1 MRVVI
6 IGGGAAGTACAHSF
20 VQTIAQAESGM
31 ADECGVTVV
40 DPLEQPVE
48 LPPLSKSLAAEEL
61 SLVPH
66 VLGENVVRVQAT
78 VSEVREAR
86 EASEVR
92 PEEPSA
98 RPRYTVETSAGE
110 LPADAVVYATGL
122 TPKVPSFDALTV
134 YDRASA
140 TRAHQAIHALEP
152 GTSVGVLG
160 SGFLALE
167 IARGLADA
175 GHHPYVYLRGDRPL
189 PKVSAQLAQA
199 VMALHEHVTFVPHTP
214 EPNPTQHP
222 LWFAA
227 VGATSAGPAL
237 PHAEASPTTN
247 PAPTHAGYPVG
258 PDLQVTGLPGVYA
271 IGDCAHIEKGP
282 MKGIEPAEA
291 AATSMGRW
299 LGAVLGEQAT
309 GEKATGERAAG
320 EQAATEATE
329 GAAWI
334 DVPWHWSFQ
343 GPVRIFTAGHN
354 LSATSGEPVL
364 LGDPTHRAQWLFF
377 TPDNVL
383 ARVETLNNPGAHNA
397 AKRVLASQNLPHRR
411 DVDQS
416 FDMRSWASR

>member
-6 IGGGAAGTACAHSF
+6 IGGGAAGTACARSF
-20 VQTIAQAESGM
+20 VQTLASVH
-31 ADECGVTVV
+31 ADLLADCSVTVV

-48 LPPLSKSLAAEEL
+48 LPPLSKSLAAGEL

-66 VLGENVVRVQAT
+66 MTGENVVRLQAT
-78 VSEVREAR
+78 VSEVREAIETS
-86 EASEVR
+86 EAR
-92 PEEPSA
+92 PAEPSA
-98 RPRYTVETSAGE
+98 RARYIVETSAGE
-110 LPADAVVYATGL
+110 LPADVVVYATGL
-122 TPKVPSFDALTV
+122 SPRTPTFDALTV

-175 GHHPYVYLRGDRPL
+175 GHRPYVYLRGDRSL

-214 EPNPTQHP
+214 EPDPTQHP

-237 PHAEASPTTN
+237 PNAGRNLESVPSGNLAT
-247 PAPTHAGYPVG
+247 THAGYPVG

-271 IGDCAHIEKGP
+271 IGDCARIEGGP

-299 LGAVLGEQAT
+299 LGAVLGEQA
-309 GEKATGERAAG
+309 AGERASIQG
-320 EQAATEATE
+320 ATWT
-329 GAAWI
+329 

-343 GPVRIFTAGHN
+343 GPVRIFTAGQS

-377 TPDNVL
+377 TPDNTL

-397 AKRVLASQNLPHRR
+397 AKRVLASQNLPHRS

-416 FDMRSWASR
+416 FDMRTWASR

>member
-20 VQTIAQAESGM
+20 VQTIAQVESGM

-40 DPLEQPVE
+40 DRLEQPVE
-48 LPPLSKSLAAEEL
+48 LPPLSKSLAAQEL

-66 VLGENVVRVQAT
+66 VLGENVIRVQGT
-78 VSEVREAR
+78 VSK
-86 EASEVR
+86 VR
-92 PEEPSA
+92 PAESSDRA
-98 RPRYTVETSAGE
+98 RYIVETTAGE

-122 TPKVPSFDALTV
+122 TPRTPAFDALTV

-140 TRAHQAIHALEP
+140 TRAHQAIRALEP

-175 GHHPYVYLRGDRPL
+175 GHHPHVYLRGDRPL
-189 PKVSAQLAQA
+189 PKVSAHLAQA
-199 VMALHEHVTFVPHTP
+199 VVALHEHVTFVPHTP
-214 EPNPTQHP
+214 EPDPSQHP

-237 PHAEASPTTN
+237 PSAKTN
-247 PAPTHAGYPVG
+247 PNSNPEPSLAGYPVS
-258 PDLQVTGLPGVYA
+258 PDLQVAGLPGVYA
-271 IGDCAHIEKGP
+271 IGDCACVEEGP

-299 LGAVLGEQAT
+299 LGAVLGEQAA
-309 GEKATGERAAG
+309 GKRAAG
-320 EQAATEATE
+320 GKALAEDAT
-329 GAAWI
+329 WV

-343 GPVRIFTAGHN
+343 GSVRIFTVGHN
-354 LSATSGEPVL
+354 LSATTGEPVL
-364 LGDPTHRAQWLFF
+364 LGDPTRKAQWLFF
-377 TPDNVL
+377 TPDGTL
-383 ARVETLNNPGAHNA
+383 ARVETLNNPSAHNA
-397 AKRVLASQNLPHRR
+397 AKRVLASQDLPHRS
-411 DVDQS
+411 DVDQT
-416 FDMRSWASR
+416 FDMRAWASR

>member
-20 VQTIAQAESGM
+20 VQTIAQVESGM

-40 DPLEQPVE
+40 DRLEQPVE
-48 LPPLSKSLAAEEL
+48 LPPLSKSLAAQEL

-66 VLGENVVRVQAT
+66 VLGENVIRVQGT
-78 VSEVREAR
+78 VSK
-86 EASEVR
+86 VR
-92 PEEPSA
+92 PEESSDRA
-98 RPRYTVETSAGE
+98 RYIVEATAGE

-122 TPKVPSFDALTV
+122 TPRTPAFDALTV
-134 YDRASA
+134 HDRASA
-140 TRAHQAIHALEP
+140 THAHQAIRALEP

-175 GHHPYVYLRGDRPL
+175 GHHPHVYLRGDRPL
-189 PKVSAQLAQA
+189 PKVSAHLAQA
-199 VMALHEHVTFVPHTP
+199 VVALHEHVTFVPHTP
-214 EPNPTQHP
+214 EPDPSQHP

-237 PHAEASPTTN
+237 PSAKTN
-247 PAPTHAGYPVG
+247 PNSNPESTPAGYPVG
-258 PDLQVTGLPGVYA
+258 PDLQVAGLPGVYA
-271 IGDCAHIEKGP
+271 IGDCARIEEGP
-282 MKGIEPAEA
+282 MKGVQPAEA

-299 LGAVLGEQAT
+299 LGAVLGEQAA
-309 GEKATGERAAG
+309 GKRAAG
-320 EQAATEATE
+320 GKALAEDAT
-329 GAAWI
+329 WV

-354 LSATSGEPVL
+354 LSATTGEPVL
-364 LGDPTHRAQWLFF
+364 LGDSTRRAQWLFF
-377 TPDNVL
+377 APDGTL

-397 AKRVLASQNLPHRR
+397 AKRVLASQDLPHRS
-411 DVDQS
+411 DVDQT
-416 FDMRSWASR
+416 FDMRAWASR

>member
-20 VQTIAQAESGM
+20 VQTIAQVESGM

-40 DPLEQPVE
+40 DRLEQPVE
-48 LPPLSKSLAAEEL
+48 LPPLSKSLAAQEL

-66 VLGENVVRVQAT
+66 VLGENVIRVQGT
-78 VSEVREAR
+78 VSK
-86 EASEVR
+86 VR
-92 PEEPSA
+92 PAESSDRA
-98 RPRYTVETSAGE
+98 RYIVETTAGE

-122 TPKVPSFDALTV
+122 TPRTPAFDALTV

-140 TRAHQAIHALEP
+140 TRAHQAIRALEP

-175 GHHPYVYLRGDRPL
+175 GHHPHVYLRGDRPL
-189 PKVSAQLAQA
+189 PKVSGHLAQA
-199 VMALHEHVTFVPHTP
+199 VVALHEHVTFVPHTP
-214 EPNPTQHP
+214 EPDPSQHP

-237 PHAEASPTTN
+237 PSAKTN
-247 PAPTHAGYPVG
+247 PKSNPEPNPALTHAGYPVA
-258 PDLQVTGLPGVYA
+258 PDLRVAGLPGVYA
-271 IGDCAHIEKGP
+271 IGDCARVEEGP

-299 LGAVLGEQAT
+299 LGAVLGEQTA
-309 GEKATGERAAG
+309 GKRAAG
-320 EQAATEATE
+320 GKALAEDAT
-329 GAAWI
+329 WV

-343 GPVRIFTAGHN
+343 GPVRIFTAGKN
-354 LSATSGEPVL
+354 LSTTNGEPVL
-364 LGDPTHRAQWLFF
+364 LGDPTRKAQWLFF
-377 TPDNVL
+377 APDGTL
-383 ARVETLNNPGAHNA
+383 ARVETLNNSGAHNA
-397 AKRVLASQNLPHRR
+397 AKRVLASHDLPHRS
-411 DVDQS
+411 DVDQT
-416 FDMRSWASR
+416 FDMRAWASR

>member
-40 DPLEQPVE
+40 DRLEQPVE
-48 LPPLSKSLAAEEL
+48 LPPLSKSLAAQEL

-66 VLGENVVRVQAT
+66 VLGENVVRVQGT
-78 VSEVREAR
+78 VSK
-86 EASEVR
+86 VR
-92 PEEPSA
+92 PAEPSDRA
-98 RPRYTVETSAGE
+98 RYIVETTAGE
-110 LPADAVVYATGL
+110 LPADAVVYAAGL
-122 TPKVPSFDALTV
+122 TPRTPAFDALTV

-140 TRAHQAIHALEP
+140 TRAHQAIRALEP

-175 GHHPYVYLRGDRPL
+175 GHHPHVYLRGDRPL
-189 PKVSAQLAQA
+189 PKVSAHLAQA
-199 VMALHEHVTFVPHTP
+199 VVALHEHVTFVPHTP
-214 EPNPTQHP
+214 EPDPSQHP

-227 VGATSAGPAL
+227 VGATSVGPAL
-237 PHAEASPTTN
+237 PSAKTN
-247 PAPTHAGYPVG
+247 PNSNPEPSPAGYPVS
-258 PDLQVTGLPGVYA
+258 PDLQVAGLPGVYA
-271 IGDCAHIEKGP
+271 IGDCARIAEGP
-282 MKGIEPAEA
+282 MKGAQPAEA

-309 GEKATGERAAG
+309 GKRATGGKALAED
-320 EQAATEATE
+320 AT
-329 GAAWI
+329 WV

-343 GPVRIFTAGHN
+343 GPVRVFTAGRN
-354 LSATSGEPVL
+354 LSTTNGEPVQ
-364 LGDPTHRAQWLFF
+364 LGDPTRKAQWLFF
-377 TPDNVL
+377 TPDGTL

-397 AKRVLASQNLPHRR
+397 AKRVLASRDLPHRS
-411 DVDQS
+411 DVDQT
-416 FDMRSWASR
+416 FDMRAWASR

>member
-20 VQTIAQAESGM
+20 VQTIAQVESGM

-40 DPLEQPVE
+40 DRLEQPVE
-48 LPPLSKSLAAEEL
+48 LPPLSKSFAAQEL

-66 VLGENVVRVQAT
+66 VLGENVVRVQGT
-78 VSEVREAR
+78 VSK
-86 EASEVR
+86 VR
-92 PEEPSA
+92 PAESSDRA
-98 RPRYTVETSAGE
+98 RYIVETTAGE

-122 TPKVPSFDALTV
+122 TPRTPAFDALTV

-140 TRAHQAIHALEP
+140 IRAHQAIRALEP

-175 GHHPYVYLRGDRPL
+175 GHHPHVYLRGDRPL
-189 PKVSAQLAQA
+189 PKVSDHLAQA
-199 VMALHEHVTFVPHTP
+199 VVALHEHVTFVPHTP
-214 EPNPTQHP
+214 EPDPSQHP

-237 PHAEASPTTN
+237 PSAKTNAEPN
-247 PAPTHAGYPVG
+247 PAPTHAGYPVS
-258 PDLQVTGLPGVYA
+258 PDLQVAGLPGVYA
-271 IGDCAHIEKGP
+271 IGDCARIEEGP
-282 MKGIEPAEA
+282 MKGVQPAEA

-299 LGAVLGEQAT
+299 LGAVLGEQAA
-309 GEKATGERAAG
+309 GKRAAG
-320 EQAATEATE
+320 GKALAEDAT
-329 GAAWI
+329 WV

-343 GPVRIFTAGHN
+343 GSVRIFTAGRN
-354 LSATSGEPVL
+354 LSAITGEPVL
-364 LGDPTHRAQWLFF
+364 LGDPTRKAQWLFF
-377 TPDNVL
+377 APDGTL

-397 AKRVLASQNLPHRR
+397 AKRALASHDLPHRS
-411 DVDQS
+411 DVDQT
-416 FDMRSWASR
+416 FDMRAWASR

>member
-20 VQTIAQAESGM
+20 VQTVAQAESGM

-48 LPPLSKSLAAEEL
+48 LPPLSKSLAAQEL

-66 VLGENVVRVQAT
+66 VLGENVVRVQGV
-78 VSEVREAR
+78 VSK
-86 EASEVR
+86 VR
-92 PEEPSA
+92 PAEPSDRA
-98 RPRYTVETSAGE
+98 RYIVETAAGE

-122 TPKVPSFDALTV
+122 TPRTPAFDALTV

-140 TRAHQAIHALEP
+140 TRAHQAIRALEP

-175 GHHPYVYLRGDRPL
+175 GHHPHVYLRGDRPL

-199 VMALHEHVTFVPHTP
+199 VMALHEHVSFVPRTP
-214 EPNPTQHP
+214 EPDPSQHP

-227 VGATSAGPAL
+227 VGATSTGPAL
-237 PHAEASPTTN
+237 PSAKTN
-247 PAPTHAGYPVG
+247 PKSNPEPTPAPAHAGYPVG
-258 PDLQVTGLPGVYA
+258 PDLQVVGLPGVYA
-271 IGDCAHIEKGP
+271 IGDCARVEEGP

-299 LGAVLGEQAT
+299 LGAVLGE
-309 GEKATGERAAG
+309 KATGERVAG
-320 EQAATEATE
+320 QHPTGQQPAKEEPIWT
-329 GAAWI
+329 
-334 DVPWHWSFQ
+334 DVPWQWSFQ
-343 GPVRIFTAGHN
+343 GPVRIFTAGRN
-354 LSATSGEPVL
+354 LSATTGEPVL
-364 LGDPTHRAQWLFF
+364 LGDPTRKAQWLFF
-377 TPDNVL
+377 TPDGTL

-397 AKRVLASQNLPHRR
+397 AKRVLASHDLPHRS
-411 DVDQS
+411 DVDQT
-416 FDMRSWASR
+416 FDMRAWASR

>member
-20 VQTIAQAESGM
+20 VQTISQVESGL

-48 LPPLSKSLAAEEL
+48 LPPLSKSLAAQEL

-66 VLGENVVRVQAT
+66 VMGENVVRVQGT
-78 VSEVREAR
+78 VSK
-86 EASEVR
+86 VR
-92 PEEPSA
+92 PAEPSDRA
-98 RPRYTVETSAGE
+98 RYIVETTAGE

-122 TPKVPSFDALTV
+122 TPRTPAIDALTV

-140 TRAHQAIHALEP
+140 TRAHQAIHALAP

-167 IARGLADA
+167 IARVLADA
-175 GHHPYVYLRGDRPL
+175 GHHPHVYLRGDRPL
-189 PKVSAQLAQA
+189 PKVSAHLAQA
-199 VMALHEHVTFVPHTP
+199 VVALHEHVTFVPHTP
-214 EPNPTQHP
+214 EPDPTQHP

-237 PHAEASPTTN
+237 PNTESDPKSNSEPNPEPATT
-247 PAPTHAGYPVG
+247 GYPVG
-258 PDLQVTGLPGVYA
+258 PDLQVVGLPGVYA
-271 IGDCAHIEKGP
+271 IGDCARVEEGP
-282 MKGIEPAEA
+282 MKGIQPAEA

-299 LGAVLGEQAT
+299 LGAVLGE
-309 GEKATGERAAG
+309 KATGERVAG
-320 EQAATEATE
+320 QQHTGQYPTGQQPAKEELVWT
-329 GAAWI
+329 

-354 LSATSGEPVL
+354 LSATTGEPVL
-364 LGDPTHRAQWLFF
+364 LGDPTRKAQWLFF
-377 TPDNVL
+377 TPDGTL
-383 ARVETLNNPGAHNA
+383 ARVETLNNPSAHNA
-397 AKRVLASQNLPHRR
+397 AKRVLASQDLPHRS
-411 DVDQS
+411 DVDQT
-416 FDMRSWASR
+416 FDMRAWASR

>member
-6 IGGGAAGTACAHSF
+6 LGGGAAGTACARSF
-20 VQTIAQAESGM
+20 VQTIARTHGDMPAEHS
-31 ADECGVTVV
+31 VTVV
-40 DPLEQPVE
+40 DSLEQPVE
-48 LPPLSKSLAAEEL
+48 LPPLSKSLAADEL

-66 VLGENVVRVQAT
+66 MAGENVVRVQGL
-78 VSEVREAR
+78 VSEVRPVDPRAHAR
-86 EASEVR
+86 YA
-92 PEEPSA
+92 
-98 RPRYTVETSAGE
+98 VETTAGE

-122 TPKVPSFDALTV
+122 VPRTPAFDALTV
-134 YDRASA
+134 HDSASA
-140 TRAHQAIHALEP
+140 NRAHQAIHALAQ

-214 EPNPTQHP
+214 EPDPSLHA

-237 PHAEASPTTN
+237 PAAETKPNSNPDTN
-247 PAPTHAGYPVG
+247 AAPTHAGYPVG
-258 PDLQVTGLPGVYA
+258 PDLQVIGLPGVYA
-271 IGDCAHIEKGP
+271 IGDCARIEAGP
-282 MKGIEPAEA
+282 MKGTQPAEA

-299 LGAVLGEQAT
+299 LGAVLGE
-309 GEKATGERAAG
+309 KAADESGTS
-320 EQAATEATE
+320 QPTPTE
-329 GAAWI
+329 GTAWV

-343 GPVRIFTAGHN
+343 GPVRIFTAGQN
-354 LSATSGEPVL
+354 LSATTGEPIL
-364 LGDPTHRAQWLFF
+364 LGDPTRKAQWLFF
-377 TPDNVL
+377 APDGRL

-397 AKRVLASQNLPHRR
+397 AKRVLASQDLPHRS

-416 FDMRSWASR
+416 FDMRTWASR

>member
-6 IGGGAAGTACAHSF
+6 IGGGAAGTACARSF
-20 VQTIAQAESGM
+20 VQTVASTHTDLP
-31 ADECGVTVV
+31 ADCSVTVV

-66 VLGENVVRVQAT
+66 MTGENVVRVQAT
-78 VSEVREAR
+78 VSEVREASKTG
-86 EASEVR
+86 EAR
-92 PEEPSA
+92 LAEPSA
-98 RPRYTVETSAGE
+98 RYTVETTAAE
-110 LPADAVVYATGL
+110 LPADAVIYATGL
-122 TPKVPSFDALTV
+122 KPRTPAFAALTV

-175 GHHPYVYLRGDRPL
+175 GHHPHVYLRGDRPL
-189 PKVSAQLAQA
+189 PTVSVHLARA
-199 VMALHEHVTFVPHTP
+199 VMALHEQVTFVPHTP
-214 EPNPTQHP
+214 EPDPSQHP

-237 PHAEASPTTN
+237 PSTETN
-247 PAPTHAGYPVG
+247 PETNSEPTPAPAHAGYSVG
-258 PDLQVTGLPGVYA
+258 PDLQVAGLPGVYA
-271 IGDCAHIEKGP
+271 IGDCARIEEGP
-282 MKGIEPAEA
+282 MKGIQPAEA

-299 LGAVLGEQAT
+299 LGEVL

-320 EQAATEATE
+320 GKALAEDATWT
-329 GAAWI
+329 

-343 GPVRIFTAGHN
+343 GPVRVFTAGRN
-354 LSATSGEPVL
+354 LSATTGEPVL
-364 LGDPTHRAQWLFF
+364 LGDPTRKAQWLFF
-377 TPDNVL
+377 APDGTL

-397 AKRVLASQNLPHRR
+397 AKRVLASQNLPHRS
-411 DVDQS
+411 DVDQT
-416 FDMRSWASR
+416 FDMRAWASR

>member
-20 VQTIAQAESGM
+20 VQTISQAESGM

-48 LPPLSKSLAAEEL
+48 LPPLSKSLAAQEL

-66 VLGENVVRVQAT
+66 VLGENVVRMQGA
-78 VSEVREAR
+78 VSK
-86 EASEVR
+86 VR
-92 PEEPSA
+92 PAEPSDRA
-98 RPRYTVETSAGE
+98 RYIVETTAGE

-122 TPKVPSFDALTV
+122 TPRVPAFDALTV

-140 TRAHQAIHALEP
+140 TRAHQAIHALAP

-175 GHHPYVYLRGDRPL
+175 GHRPHVYLRGGRPL
-189 PKVSAQLAQA
+189 PKVSAHLAQA
-199 VMALHEHVTFVPHTP
+199 VVALHEQTTFVPHTP
-214 EPNPTQHP
+214 EPDPSLHP

-237 PHAEASPTTN
+237 PSAKTN
-247 PAPTHAGYPVG
+247 PKFNPEPNPEPSPAGYPVG
-258 PDLQVTGLPGVYA
+258 PDLQVAGLPGVYA
-271 IGDCAHIEKGP
+271 IGDCARVEEGP

-299 LGAVLGEQAT
+299 LGTVLGEQA
-309 GEKATGERAAG
+309 
-320 EQAATEATE
+320 E
-329 GAAWI
+329 GKRGTRQQPADQQPTKEEPIWT

-343 GPVRIFTAGHN
+343 GSVRIFTVGHN
-354 LSATSGEPVL
+354 LSATTGEPVL
-364 LGDPTHRAQWLFF
+364 LGDPTRKAQWLFF
-377 TPDNVL
+377 TPDGTL
-383 ARVETLNNPGAHNA
+383 ARVETLNNPCAHNA
-397 AKRVLASQNLPHRR
+397 AKRVLASHDLPHRS
-411 DVDQS
+411 DVDQT
-416 FDMRSWASR
+416 FDMRAWASR

>member
-66 VLGENVVRVQAT
+66 MAGENVVRVQGTA
-78 VSEVREAR
+78 SEVREANETS
-86 EASEVR
+86 EAR
-92 PEEPSA
+92 PAEPSA

-152 GTSVGVLG
+152 STSVGVLG

-175 GHHPYVYLRGDRPL
+175 GHHPHVYLRGNRPL

-247 PAPTHAGYPVG
+247 PAPAHAGYPVG

-271 IGDCAHIEKGP
+271 IGDCARIEKGP

-320 EQAATEATE
+320 EQTATE
-329 GAAWI
+329 GTTWI

>member
-20 VQTIAQAESGM
+20 VQTIAQVESGM

-40 DPLEQPVE
+40 DRLEQPVE
-48 LPPLSKSLAAEEL
+48 LPPLSKSLAAQEL

-66 VLGENVVRVQAT
+66 VLGENVVRVQGT
-78 VSEVREAR
+78 VSK
-86 EASEVR
+86 VR
-92 PEEPSA
+92 PAESSDRA
-98 RPRYTVETSAGE
+98 RYIVETTAGE

-122 TPKVPSFDALTV
+122 TSRTPAFDALTV

-140 TRAHQAIHALEP
+140 TRAHQAIRALEP

-175 GHHPYVYLRGDRPL
+175 GHHPHVYLRGDRPL
-189 PKVSAQLAQA
+189 PKVSAHLAQA
-199 VMALHEHVTFVPHTP
+199 VVALHEHVTFVPHTP
-214 EPNPTQHP
+214 EPDPSQHP

-237 PHAEASPTTN
+237 PSAKTN
-247 PAPTHAGYPVG
+247 PNSNPESTPAGYPVG
-258 PDLQVTGLPGVYA
+258 PDLQVAGLPGVYA
-271 IGDCAHIEKGP
+271 IGDCACVEGGP

-309 GEKATGERAAG
+309 GKRAAG
-320 EQAATEATE
+320 GKALAEDAT
-329 GAAWI
+329 WV

-343 GPVRIFTAGHN
+343 GPVRIFTAGRN
-354 LSATSGEPVL
+354 LSATTGEPVL
-364 LGDPTHRAQWLFF
+364 LGDPTRKAQWLFF
-377 TPDNVL
+377 TPDGTL

-397 AKRVLASQNLPHRR
+397 AKRVLASHDLPHRS
-411 DVDQS
+411 DVDQT
-416 FDMRSWASR
+416 FDMRAWASR

>member
-20 VQTIAQAESGM
+20 VQTIAQVESGM

-40 DPLEQPVE
+40 DRLEQPVE
-48 LPPLSKSLAAEEL
+48 LPPLSKSLAAQEL

-66 VLGENVVRVQAT
+66 VLGENVIRVQGA
-78 VSEVREAR
+78 VSK
-86 EASEVR
+86 VR
-92 PEEPSA
+92 PAESSDRA
-98 RPRYTVETSAGE
+98 RYIVETTAGE

-122 TPKVPSFDALTV
+122 TPRTPAFDALTV

-140 TRAHQAIHALEP
+140 TRAHQAIRALEP

-175 GHHPYVYLRGDRPL
+175 GHHPHVYLRGDRPL
-189 PKVSAQLAQA
+189 PKVSAHLAQA
-199 VMALHEHVTFVPHTP
+199 VVALHEHVAFVPHTP
-214 EPNPTQHP
+214 EPDPSLHP

-237 PHAEASPTTN
+237 PSAKTN
-247 PAPTHAGYPVG
+247 PKSNAEPNPEPSPAGYPVS
-258 PDLQVTGLPGVYA
+258 PDLQVAGLPGVYA
-271 IGDCAHIEKGP
+271 IGDCARIAEGP
-282 MKGIEPAEA
+282 MKGAQPAEA

-309 GEKATGERAAG
+309 VKRAAG
-320 EQAATEATE
+320 GKALAEDAT
-329 GAAWI
+329 WV

-354 LSATSGEPVL
+354 LSATTGEPVL
-364 LGDPTHRAQWLFF
+364 LGDPTRKAQWLFF
-377 TPDNVL
+377 APDGTL

-397 AKRVLASQNLPHRR
+397 AKRVLASQDLPHRS
-411 DVDQS
+411 DVDQT
-416 FDMRSWASR
+416 FDMRAWASR

>member
-20 VQTIAQAESGM
+20 VQTTAQAESGM

-40 DPLEQPVE
+40 DRLEEPVE
-48 LPPLSKSLAAEEL
+48 LPPLSKSLAAQEL

-66 VLGENVVRVQAT
+66 VLGENVIRVQGT
-78 VSEVREAR
+78 VSK
-86 EASEVR
+86 VR
-92 PEEPSA
+92 PAESSDRA
-98 RPRYTVETSAGE
+98 RYIVETTAGE

-122 TPKVPSFDALTV
+122 TPRTPAFDALTV

-140 TRAHQAIHALEP
+140 TRAHQAIRALEP

-175 GHHPYVYLRGDRPL
+175 GHHPHVYLRGDRPL
-189 PKVSAQLAQA
+189 PKVSAHLAQA
-199 VMALHEHVTFVPHTP
+199 VVALHEHVTFVPHTP
-214 EPNPTQHP
+214 EPTPSQHP

-227 VGATSAGPAL
+227 VGATSVGPAL
-237 PHAEASPTTN
+237 PSAKTSPKSNAEPSP
-247 PAPTHAGYPVG
+247 AGYPVS
-258 PDLQVTGLPGVYA
+258 PDLQVAGLPGVYA
-271 IGDCAHIEKGP
+271 IGDCARVEEGP

-309 GEKATGERAAG
+309 GKRVAGGKALA
-320 EQAATEATE
+320 E
-329 GAAWI
+329 GATWV

-343 GPVRIFTAGHN
+343 GSVRIFTVGHN
-354 LSATSGEPVL
+354 LSATTGEPVL
-364 LGDPTHRAQWLFF
+364 LGDSTRRAQWLFF
-377 TPDNVL
+377 APDGTL

-397 AKRVLASQNLPHRR
+397 AKRVLASHDLPHRS
-411 DVDQS
+411 DVDQT
-416 FDMRSWASR
+416 FDMRAWASR